1 LAELKLDPL
10 HPQNVA
16 QARQTAPGPAADSLP
31 LRARRLNAYQ
41 LENVAAMI
49 RCITAVEIYR
59 VSGQLPDEYQTST
72 QTEPK
77 ANVASQACYLG

>member
-1 LAELKLDPL
+1 MAELKIDPL

-16 QARQTAPGPAADSLP
+16 QARQTAPNPAADS
-31 LRARRLNAYQ
+31 RSFSARRLNAYQ
-41 LENVAAMI
+41 LENVAAMV

-59 VSGQLPDEYQTST
+59 VSGQLPDEHQTSA

-77 ANVASQACYLG
+77 ANAASQAC